1 MVSDGFKT
9 FQVNRKNFLEIHQFG
24 EYINKLSHIKIPSWS
39 ETNIKDP
46 KFFSISF
53 FYHNE
58 RSLSTKNTSLSSSI
72 VFVQSS
78 VKLE

>member
-39 ETNIKDP
+39 ETNIKET
-46 KFFSISF
+46 KSFSISF

-58 RSLSTKNTSLSSSI
+58 RTVCLRKTLVCLPPLYLSR
-72 VFVQSS
+72 VV
-78 VKLE
+78 

>member
-39 ETNIKDP
+39 ETNIKETNL
-46 KFFSISF
+46 FQSVSF
-53 FYHNE
+53 TITKE
-58 RSLSTKNTSLSSSI
+58 LSVCEKHLS
-72 VFVQSS
+72 VF
-78 VKLE
+78 LHCICPE